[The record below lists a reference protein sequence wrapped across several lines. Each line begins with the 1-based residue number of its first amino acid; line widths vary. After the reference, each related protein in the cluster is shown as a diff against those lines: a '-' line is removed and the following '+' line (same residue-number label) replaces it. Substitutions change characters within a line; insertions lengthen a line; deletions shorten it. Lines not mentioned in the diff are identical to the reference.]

1 MNEKWYNIQNKAGE
15 TADIYIFDEIG
26 TYGVTAQDFIS
37 EIKGLKDMPINLR
50 INSLGG
56 DVFDG
61 MAMYNVIKRR
71 EAKTT
76 VYIEGIAASIA
87 TIIALAAD
95 EVIMAENSL
104 FMIHNAWGG
113 TSGEAKDMRKTA
125 ETLDKITSEL
135 TDIYVKKTGLSYD
148 ALAEMMDEES
158 WLNAQEA
165 FDLGF
170 IDTISDSIKVAAK
183 YDVSKFK
190 NITQE
195 EIKNK
200 LSININNK
208 KMTNELKDWFN
219 SKVEEIVT
227 AVKGEVK
234 VSADVAEQTAITVNL
249 GDNEEITNKISEF
262 EAKNIELSNK
272 ISLLEEDLVSAK
284 GNNETLTVEVEGL
297 NAKINKADAKGTE
310 LQTSGDPAIVENKVV
325 DGNSAFYAAM
335 ASRIRSKFNN

>member
-87 TIIALAAD
+87 TIIALGAD

-310 LQTSGDPAIVENKVV
+310 LETSGDPAIVENKKV
-325 DGNSAFYAAM
+325 DANSAFYDAM

>member
-87 TIIALAAD
+87 TIIALGAD

-310 LQTSGDPAIVENKVV
+310 LQTSGDPAIVENKKV
-325 DGNSAFYAAM
+325 DANSAFYDAM
-335 ASRIRSKFNN
+335 ASRIRNKFNN